1 MHKYIFQTAFIVK
14 HGVRAILSEV
24 QCINEYEAYLTTL
37 VHDLGMQLHS
47 VATCTGL
54 QCIRYDCFT
63 LEHALLRKHW
73 TLQFLM
79 DNMAESRRLLR
90 ESEADERK
98 KFPTLVESDISHCAV
113 SDTNDEIKT
122 L

>member
-1 MHKYIFQTAFIVK
+1 M
-14 HGVRAILSEV
+14 
-24 QCINEYEAYLTTL
+24 YLRTL
-37 VHDLGMQLHS
+37 IHDIGIQLHS

-79 DNMAESRRLLR
+79 DNMAESHRLLSQ
-90 ESEADERK
+90 SEVDKRQNSA
-98 KFPTLVESDISHCAV
+98 TLVESDI
-113 SDTNDEIKT
+113 NKLKT
-122 L
+122 PVVNS

>member
-1 MHKYIFQTAFIVK
+1 M
-14 HGVRAILSEV
+14 
-24 QCINEYEAYLTTL
+24 YLRTL
-37 VHDLGMQLHS
+37 IHDMGIQLHS
-47 VATCTGL
+47 VATCTAL

-90 ESEADERK
+90 KSEAHKRRK
-98 KFPTLVESDISHCAV
+98 SATLFESDISKLTAPAV
-113 SDTNDEIKT
+113 NS
-122 L
+122 